1 MNNKSKTALVL
12 SGGGARSFCQIGV
25 LKVLE
30 KEKIP
35 INLIVGCSMGS
46 AIGALFATGV
56 PAKKIE
62 ELIFDFCQQKRV
74 RDLEKQFTLE
84 PQGIKKIGEFIRDI
98 AFYIID
104 IFREGVWEEENLME
118 SLSRLIPSNLT
129 FADAKIPFA
138 CVATDV
144 KEGKRIL
151 IQEGNLLRFVAASSS
166 VPGLFSPIKDK
177 GRILVDG
184 GVLSRMPVTAAEK
197 MGADFVIAMSSGK
210 LDNKKP
216 SKALEVL
223 MRATEIR
230 ELEFARIESSLAD
243 FLFSPPMEKWDWF
256 SFSKAK
262 EIIDKGEEEAK
273 IQVSL
278 LKEAL
283 NKENTEKKNLRRVL
297 LPLFY

>member
-1 MNNKSKTALVL
+1 M
-12 SGGGARSFCQIGV
+12 
-25 LKVLE
+25 
-30 KEKIP
+30 
-35 INLIVGCSMGS
+35 
-46 AIGALFATGV
+46 
-56 PAKKIE
+56 
-62 ELIFDFCQQKRV
+62 
-74 RDLEKQFTLE
+74 
-84 PQGIKKIGEFIRDI
+84 

-104 IFREGVWEEENLME
+104 LFREGVWEEENLIE
-118 SLSRLIPSNLT
+118 SLSHIIPNNLT

-151 IQEGNLLRFVAASSS
+151 IQEGNLLRYVVASSS
-166 VPGLFSPIKDK
+166 VPGLFSPVKDK

-210 LDNKKP
+210 LDNREP
-216 SKALEVL
+216 LKALEVL

-256 SFSKAK
+256 SFSKAQ
-262 EIIDKGEEEAK
+262 EIINEGEKEAK
-273 IQVSL
+273 AVVSS

-283 NKENTEKKNLRRVL
+283 KQGHIEKKKLRGIL